1 MVQFKSDLAEWKTR
15 TQAGFRYED
24 RRYHHSVALIC
35 VGTRGSGP
43 TANGVMVARGFAS
56 YEEARSTQRQDRI
69 GIGMGDIVQM
79 TLQ

>member
-1 MVQFKSDLAEWKTR
+1 
-15 TQAGFRYED
+15 
-24 RRYHHSVALIC
+24 